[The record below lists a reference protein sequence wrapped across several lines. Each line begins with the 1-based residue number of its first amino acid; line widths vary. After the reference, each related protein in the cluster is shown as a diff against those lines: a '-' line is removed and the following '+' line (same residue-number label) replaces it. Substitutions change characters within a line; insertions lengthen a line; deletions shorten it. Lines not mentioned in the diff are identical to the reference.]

1 MTTKK
6 WSLISLSVTRIN
18 IREMRITER
27 ATPMEHN
34 AEVSASAVAQSV
46 LLVWF
51 ILLEASLS
59 ICQHGNFISILEMN
73 LHTSVSSSHILEHK
87 RSNRI
92 TPKIIKAFKISWW
105 GNKNVLFKHCHG
117 SYLRQLY
124 LINNIWHTHTHTLPS
139 TTFPLKA
146 KYVCCRCFPQ

>member
-6 WSLISLSVTRIN
+6 WSLISLSVTHIN
-18 IREMRITER
+18 IREMLITER

-73 LHTSVSSSHILEHK
+73 LPTSVSSSHILEHK

-92 TPKIIKAFKISWW
+92 TPKIMKTLKISWW
-105 GNKNVLFKHCHG
+105 GNKNILFKYCHG
-117 SYLRQLY
+117 SYLRHLY

-146 KYVCCRCFPQ
+146 KCVCCRCFPQ